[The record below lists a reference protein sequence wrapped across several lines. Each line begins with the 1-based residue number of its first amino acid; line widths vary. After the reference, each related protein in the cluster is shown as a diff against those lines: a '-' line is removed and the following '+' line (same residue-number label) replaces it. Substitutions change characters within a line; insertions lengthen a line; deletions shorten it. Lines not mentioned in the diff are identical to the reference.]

1 MVAISKSIATKIK
14 DKQGDVTDD
23 EVGICEN
30 IMKRKIFWYSL
41 FILNALCSINILTSN
56 LGIQVHVCI
65 ATVMSTILSEL
76 KLYMHEA

>member
-30 IMKRKIFWYSL
+30 VFEFNQYRTCNGF
-41 FILNALCSINILTSN
+41 
-56 LGIQVHVCI
+56 
-65 ATVMSTILSEL
+65 
-76 KLYMHEA
+76 KLYFALKDLNVYTYQF

>member
-30 IMKRKIFWYSL
+30 IMKRKSL
-41 FILNALCSINILTSN
+41 GTPYLW
-56 LGIQVHVCI
+56 
-65 ATVMSTILSEL
+65 
-76 KLYMHEA
+76 

>member
-30 IMKRKIFWYSL
+30 VMIKNFWYMYNL
-41 FILNALCSINILTSN
+41 FIVSAICSINMFTNN
-56 LGIQVHVCI
+56 LSKQVCI
-65 ATVMSTILSEL
+65 DTCQHFYLS
-76 KLYMHEA
+76 

>member
-30 IMKRKIFWYSL
+30 IMQRKSSGTPY
-41 FILNALCSINILTSN
+41 
-56 LGIQVHVCI
+56 
-65 ATVMSTILSEL
+65 
-76 KLYMHEA
+76 LY

>member
-30 IMKRKIFWYSL
+30 VMIKNFWYMYNL
-41 FILNALCSINILTSN
+41 FILSAI
-56 LGIQVHVCI
+56 
-65 ATVMSTILSEL
+65 
-76 KLYMHEA
+76 

>member
-30 IMKRKIFWYSL
+30 MIITNFWYMYRYNPS
-41 FILNALCSINILTSN
+41 IASAICSINMFTNN
-56 LGIQVHVCI
+56 LGKQVCI
-65 ATVMSTILSEL
+65 DTCQHFYLS
-76 KLYMHEA
+76 

>member
-30 IMKRKIFWYSL
+30 IMKGKSSGTPYL
-41 FILNALCSINILTSN
+41 
-56 LGIQVHVCI
+56 
-65 ATVMSTILSEL
+65 
-76 KLYMHEA
+76 